1 MSVSKP
7 ELSDPITL
15 RLPVDILRE
24 IEQVA
29 EALDRTRSRVMV
41 RALKRYIASEGHD
54 VLAVIEGRRQ
64 IEVGQSFDMDDVLKE
79 IEAIADGRAA

>member
-1 MSVSKP
+1 MSKP

-29 EALDRTRSRVMV
+29 EALDRTRSWVMV
-41 RALKRYIASEGHD
+41 RALKRYIAAEGRD
-54 VLAVIEGRRQ
+54 VLAAIEGRRQ
-64 IEVGQSFDMDDVLKE
+64 IEAGQSYDMDDVLKE